1 MNTKTLI
8 IVVLLLACVAG
19 GIFLVQHIQRAPELT
34 PTPTPVTTIST
45 TTPATS
51 SASFTFAQVATHNSV
66 ESCYTV
72 IRNNVYDLTSWV
84 GEHPGGKKAI
94 LGICGKDGTAAFK
107 GQHGGQYRPEQTLAR
122 FKIGGLIAQ

>member
-1 MNTKTLI
+1 MNTKALI

-19 GIFLVQHIQRAPELT
+19 GIFLVQRGQQAPE
-34 PTPTPVTTIST
+34 PTPTPAPATST

-51 SASFTFAQVATHNSV
+51 SASFTLAQVATHNSA

-94 LGICGKDGTAAFK
+94 LGICGRDGTAAFE
-107 GQHGGQYRPEQTLAR
+107 GQHSGQYRPEQTLAT
-122 FKIGGLIAQ
+122 FKIGTIIAQ